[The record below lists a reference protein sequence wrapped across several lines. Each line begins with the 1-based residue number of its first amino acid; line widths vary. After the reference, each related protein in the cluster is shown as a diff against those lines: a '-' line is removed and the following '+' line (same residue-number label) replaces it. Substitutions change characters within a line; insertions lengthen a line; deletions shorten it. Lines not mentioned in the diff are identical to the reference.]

1 MSVFSAQEF
10 DTQYANLIGG
20 NNLSIALIG
29 PNAAGNQPA
38 VQVKRRASAYSAD
51 RLAWIVR

>member
-38 VQVKRRASAYSAD
+38 VQVKKKGFS
-51 RLAWIVR
+51 LFG